1 MHQCL
6 GHNVHSLTLVVHTKC
21 TPWQISGN
29 LLPMYFVNPS
39 IILSFSLIGGS
50 LQPCLPRPQPFRD
63 FGGKV
68 WLPEAVWSYKGLCVY
83 KCLWVTRISRHF
95 TSFSFDR
102 LSLVTWTRSLTLTTT
117 LYQRYYHSSS
127 LPSSILSKTCLNL
140 NKFFSLSFLIRL
152 NIPTNVTDP
161 LGLGFKVWLMLS
173 SWCDTLL
180 RALRHKT

>member
-1 MHQCL
+1 MPS
-6 GHNVHSLTLVVHTKC
+6 V
-21 TPWQISGN
+21 PWQISGN
-29 LLPMYFVNPS
+29 LVPMYFVNVS
-39 IILSFSLIGGS
+39 YFSLSLTGGS

-63 FGGKV
+63 SRGKV

-83 KCLWVTRISRHF
+83 KYTFEQQESVIILYL
-95 TSFSFDR
+95 FSLDR

-117 LYQRYYHSSS
+117 LYQRYLS
-127 LPSSILSKTCLNL
+127 LFLVSFLFKDRRTWLNL
-140 NKFFSLSFLIRL
+140 NSLSFLTRP

-161 LGLGFKVWLMLS
+161 LALGFRVWLMLS